1 MSYLCSVNNKH
12 KQQKQRTMKK
22 TRNVYEIKCIFRD
35 FTRTIGNLSY
45 KEMVRKRRI
54 AKELGT
60 EIEVR
65 IVGKY

>member
-1 MSYLCSVNNKH
+1 
-12 KQQKQRTMKK
+12 MKK
-22 TRNVYEIKCIFRD
+22 TRNVYEIKCLFKD
-35 FTRTIGNLSY
+35 FTRTIGKLSY
-45 KEMVRKRRI
+45 KEMVRKRRM

>member
-1 MSYLCSVNNKH
+1 MLYLCIVNNKH
-12 KQQKQRTMKK
+12 KQQKQRKMKN
-22 TRNVYEIKCIFRD
+22 TRNIYEIKCIFRD

-45 KEMVRKRRI
+45 KDMVRKRRM

>member
-1 MSYLCSVNNKH
+1 MYICIVNNKH
-12 KQQKQRTMKK
+12 KQKQKTMKK
-22 TRNVYEIKCIFRD
+22 KRNVYEIKFIFRD